1 MSVKRSTGDIVQ
13 TSALSICSA
22 CGEKTPAS
30 EESCGSCGAPLD
42 TPAQE
47 WARERDRLK
56 TLWVVSVIVFW
67 LSLGFQAVLYVLQG
81 KANLLL
87 LSVIAGMLLLGVGLK
102 VRLQL
107 HERKKRYDGA

>member
-1 MSVKRSTGDIVQ
+1 MSVKRSTGDDVQ
-13 TSALSICSA
+13 TSALLICPA
-22 CGEKTPAS
+22 CGEKTPTS
-30 EESCGSCGAPLD
+30 EGSCRSCGVALDPL
-42 TPAQE
+42 AKE

-56 TLWVVSVIVFW
+56 TMWVVSVVVFW

-87 LSVIAGMLLLGVGLK
+87 LSIIGGMLLLGVGLK

-107 HERKKRYDGA
+107 HQRKKRFGRA